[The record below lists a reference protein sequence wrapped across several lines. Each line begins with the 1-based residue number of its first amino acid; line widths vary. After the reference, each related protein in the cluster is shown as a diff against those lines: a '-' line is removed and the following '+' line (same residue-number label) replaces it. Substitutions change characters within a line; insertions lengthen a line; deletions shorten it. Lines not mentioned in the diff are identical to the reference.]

1 MKLHK
6 GDKIVVLSGKF
17 RGTRSVVEEARPATN
32 QVIVTGVNVAK
43 RHTKA
48 QGQTMQG
55 GIIDKAMPMSAS
67 AVALWCDK
75 HDGPA
80 KAGMKIDGGT
90 KTRICKKCGA
100 DL

>member
-1 MKLHK
+1 MKLRK

-48 QGQTMQG
+48 QGQTCLLYTSPSPR
-55 GIIDKAMPMSAS
+55 D
-67 AVALWCDK
+67 
-75 HDGPA
+75 
-80 KAGMKIDGGT
+80 
-90 KTRICKKCGA
+90 
-100 DL
+100 

>member
-1 MKLHK
+1 
-6 GDKIVVLSGKF
+6 
-17 RGTRSVVEEARPATN
+17 
-32 QVIVTGVNVAK
+32 
-43 RHTKA
+43 
-48 QGQTMQG
+48 MQG